1 MYISRGC
8 ILVGARTLFSYVLLL
23 VCDTKIASVR
33 SVVQSSSSNL
43 LSIRSVPS
51 QIYAI
56 ILHSIIFIL
65 SNSFVCF
72 ILHLDHLTAPFLV
85 FVIFI
90 LIPSFVAISDQKCS
104 LLFLFAES

>member
-8 ILVGARTLFSYVLLL
+8 ILIGARTLFSYVLLL

-43 LSIRSVPS
+43 LSIR
-51 QIYAI
+51 YAI